1 MHLGRHFL
9 FYKVYILYI
18 LNQHQQISQSSHVCL
33 CVVITLGTHE
43 AYWCTL
49 LLCMSADLCFFFQD
63 LLQILFNRNYMHIK
77 YHQNPTI
84 ISYIRHRQHQSKRGY
99 SYEVQ

>member
-1 MHLGRHFL
+1 M
-9 FYKVYILYI
+9 
-18 LNQHQQISQSSHVCL
+18 SVC
-33 CVVITLGTHE
+33 V
-43 AYWCTL
+43 L
-49 LLCMSADLCFFFQD
+49 LLHLAHMRLIGARCYYVCRPIFVFFFQD